1 MRSIS
6 IVLLT
11 AFFLAAVCCASAH
24 ADPSASYLNVTGGV
38 GAGYFYL
45 YPKDIQ
51 IRDYYKGGMTYKAF
65 LGFRAESGISAIG
78 DISYYSE
85 GNRSPLAPYGTA
97 LTIIPVTASVA
108 YYPFKKSS
116 VSPYLGAGVG
126 LYYINESDPDYNY
139 LQTTKFGK
147 HIFAGAD
154 LYIDRGT
161 IIRAELRQTFIDPVS
176 SALLYQA
183 SFSGLTASLNIAVEL
198 PFFGKGAPMTTE
210 EAEAYHQRRIAENE
224 HRAVT
229 KRMDDIDAFFDQR
242 YWDHSV
248 YYYPWTTPTTYFNP
262 AIQPTQ
268 QQIDEQRAK
277 AQQAKAEQDRK
288 RQDYL
293 NQRQQLRQD
302 KKGSVNPS
310 R

>member
-6 IVLLT
+6 AAFLTAVLLG
-11 AFFLAAVCCASAH
+11 AVFISSSSAS
-24 ADPSASYLNVTGGV
+24 DGDSYLNVTGGV

-183 SFSGLTASLNIAVEL
+183 SFSGLTATLNVAVEL
-198 PFFGKGAPMTTE
+198 PFFGRGVPMTTE
-210 EAEAYHQRRIAENE
+210 EAEAYRQRRIAENE
-224 HRAVT
+224 HSAVM

-242 YWDHSV
+242 YWDRLV
-248 YYYPWTTPTTYFNP
+248 YYYPWTTPTAYFNP
-262 AIQPTQ
+262 VIQPTQ
-268 QQIDEQRAK
+268 QQIDEQKSK

-288 RQDYL
+288 RQEYL

-302 KKGSVNPS
+302 KKESVNPS

>member
-1 MRSIS
+1 MKLISAALSIAVFFAAACITS
-6 IVLLT
+6 
-11 AFFLAAVCCASAH
+11 AFANDSE
-24 ADPSASYLNVTGGV
+24 SYLNVTGGV

-45 YPKDIQ
+45 YPKDLQ

-78 DISYYSE
+78 DIAYYSE

-126 LYYINESDPDYNY
+126 LYYINESDPDFNY

-147 HIFAGAD
+147 HLFAGAD

-161 IIRAELRQTFIDPVS
+161 VIRAELRQTFIDPVS

-183 SFSGLTASLNIAVEL
+183 SFSGLTASLNVAVEL
-198 PFFGKGAPMTTE
+198 PFFGRGTPMTSE
-210 EAEAYHQRRIAENE
+210 EAEAYRQRRIAENE
-224 HRAVT
+224 HRAVM

-242 YWDHSV
+242 YWDRSV
-248 YYYPWTTPTTYFNP
+248 YYYPWNTPNSYFSP
-262 AIQPTQ
+262 VIRPTQ
-268 QQIDEQRAK
+268 QQIDEQKAK
-277 AQQAKAEQDRK
+277 AQQAKAEQDKK

-293 NQRQQLRQD
+293 DQKQQLRRD
-302 KKGSVNPS
+302 KKELVNPS